1 VGIALAVTPGQ
12 GFYLPLGHSAKSM
25 EQQTRSQMDLDEA
38 RSLLAPLLAD
48 PSVVKIGQNFKYDLQ
63 VLARHGMDVVAYDD
77 TMLMSYVLAA
87 GLHGHGMDLLA
98 DRHFGHKT
106 IKFEDVAGKGAKQI
120 SFADVPLD
128 RAVTYAA
135 EDADVTL
142 RLWRKLR
149 AELVRAGKK
158 SVYERLERPMV
169 AVLAKM
175 ESLGVAVDRGRLK
188 DISKELADIEIGH
201 ADRIHNMAGRD
212 FNIGSPK
219 QLGQVLF
226 EEMGLPAPRKTKT
239 GGYQTGSEILEE
251 LAAQGF
257 EVAEEVLGWRQV
269 SKLRSTYTDA
279 LPEFIRP
286 SGRIHTSYSL
296 ASTTT
301 GRLSSSDPN
310 LQNIPIRSEA
320 GRRIRTAFVPAEGY
334 VLMSADYSQI
344 ELRLLAHIAD
354 IPELKQAFQ
363 SWHRHSCHDR
373 IGGVWCA
380 GGRYGPHGPPPG
392 QGHQFWHYLWYF
404 CFWPRPSAGH
414 W

>member
-1 VGIALAVTPGQ
+1 MFGGQAPAGTDVQIGEDPELGRPVDAGHYEVVFSKERLEPILKKARDQGHICVDTETDALDAVGSKLVGIALAVTPGQ

-106 IKFEDVAGKGAKQI
+106 IKFEDMAGKGAKQI

-135 EDADVTL
+135 EDAAVTL

-201 ADRIHNMAGRD
+201 ADRIHSMAGRD

-226 EEMGLPAPRKTKT
+226 EEMGLPAPRKPRPV
-239 GGYQTGSEILEE
+239 GI
-251 LAAQGF
+251 
-257 EVAEEVLGWRQV
+257 RQV
-269 SKLRSTYTDA
+269 QKSSRNLPRKALRWPKKCWAGARSPNYVPPTPT
-279 LPEFIRP
+279 PCRNS
-286 SGRIHTSYSL
+286 SGRR
-296 ASTTT
+296 AESTRAIPSPPPPPDDFLLPTLICKIFPSAVRQAGGS
-301 GRLSSSDPN
+301 GRLSCP
-310 LQNIPIRSEA
+310 
-320 GRRIRTAFVPAEGY
+320 
-334 VLMSADYSQI
+334 
-344 ELRLLAHIAD
+344 LRAM
-354 IPELKQAFQ
+354 
-363 SWHRHSCHDR
+363 C
-373 IGGVWCA
+373 
-380 GGRYGPHGPPPG
+380 
-392 QGHQFWHYLWYF
+392 
-404 CFWPRPSAGH
+404 
-414 W
+414 